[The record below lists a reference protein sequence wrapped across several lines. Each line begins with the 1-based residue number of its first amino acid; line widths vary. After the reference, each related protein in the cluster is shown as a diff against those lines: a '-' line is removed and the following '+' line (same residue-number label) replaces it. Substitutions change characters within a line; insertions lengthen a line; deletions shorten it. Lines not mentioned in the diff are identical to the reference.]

1 MKQNIDL
8 LHSLSESQLKT
19 PTALTSKRVRAFF
32 LYVHMRSKSRKSQQ
46 QAPNRENNCHSASKS
61 QVFNTAFQEINS
73 IFVITRK

>member
-32 LYVHMRSKSRKSQQ
+32 LYVNMRSILETCRTVAISTQRKLTPSVKKI
-46 QAPNRENNCHSASKS
+46 S
-61 QVFNTAFQEINS
+61 V
-73 IFVITRK
+73 

>member
-32 LYVHMRSKSRKSQQ
+32 LYVNMRSILEACRTVAISTQKKLTLSVKKR
-46 QAPNRENNCHSASKS
+46 RL
-61 QVFNTAFQEINS
+61 
-73 IFVITRK
+73 